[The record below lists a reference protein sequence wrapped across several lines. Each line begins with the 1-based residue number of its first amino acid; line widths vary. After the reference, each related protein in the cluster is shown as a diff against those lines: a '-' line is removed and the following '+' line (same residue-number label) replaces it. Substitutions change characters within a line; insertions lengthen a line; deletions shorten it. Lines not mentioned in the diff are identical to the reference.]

1 MSELTEALEQLD
13 YWLYD
18 NEPEIFDSLPSG
30 LSSEEID
37 EQSYTLMFKLPT
49 EVRELYQWRNGC
61 RALFYSIYCGTEGL
75 TYFPLDIAVQQTHNT
90 SAYIDDFLEK
100 KQIHRAFFMFRE
112 FERWIHFVDCK
123 EQEYSPAFCMTD
135 DPSLRLAYINITTMV
150 LTAVECYEKG
160 YVAFNHFGGL
170 QLNDEKEYKNILLKN
185 CVEQDDVYQN
195 YRIDLPLQE

>member
-37 EQSYTLMFKLPT
+37 EQSYSLMFKLPT

-75 TYFPLDIAVQQTHNT
+75 TYSPLDIAVRQTYNT
-90 SAYIDDFLEK
+90 GD
-100 KQIHRAFFMFRE
+100 
-112 FERWIHFVDCK
+112 
-123 EQEYSPAFCMTD
+123 
-135 DPSLRLAYINITTMV
+135 YIN
-150 LTAVECYEKG
+150 
-160 YVAFNHFGGL
+160 NFGGL
-170 QLNDEKEYKNILLKN
+170 QLNNEKEYKNILLKN
-185 CVEQDDVYQN
+185 CVEQDAIYQN
-195 YRIDLPLQE
+195 YKIDLPLQEWRR